1 MKLRSDVLSALTVS
15 VGIGFAVQADLG
27 NEPAAREDVISTH
40 AEVSFAGE
48 VLRLSMHG
56 VLRADS
62 HWNFSKGLLETGE
75 QAIAAARREVEK
87 ETGITQLDFR
97 WGYDCFETG
106 PYRHGKIAR
115 YYLAATSQSKV
126 ELRISEK
133 LGRPEHDE
141 YRWVS
146 FEEGH
151 ELPGV
156 RLRPVLEC
164 PHHKTGCLMMD

>member
-1 MKLRSDVLSALTVS
+1 MHTASKVKQAGQRS
-15 VGIGFAVQADLG
+15 
-27 NEPAAREDVISTH
+27 
-40 AEVSFAGE
+40 AGVV
-48 VLRLSMHG
+48 VLRDSPGRCSYLL
-56 VLRADS
+56 LRADS

-151 ELPGV
+151 ELLGV
-156 RLRPVLEC
+156 RLRPVLEWA
-164 PHHKTGCLMMD
+164 HHKTGCLMTD

>member
-1 MKLRSDVLSALTVS
+1 MHTASKVKQAGQRSACVV
-15 VGIGFAVQADLG
+15 
-27 NEPAAREDVISTH
+27 
-40 AEVSFAGE
+40 
-48 VLRLSMHG
+48 VLRDRQGRCSYLL
-56 VLRADS
+56 LRAYS
-62 HWNFSKGLLETGE
+62 HWDFSKGLLETGE
-75 QAIAAARREVEK
+75 EE

-115 YYLAATSQSKV
+115 YYLAGTSQSKV
-126 ELRISEK
+126 ELRISQE

-141 YRWVS
+141 DRWVS
-146 FEEGH
+146 FEEGL

-164 PHHKTGCLMMD
+164 AHHKTGCLMMD

>member
-1 MKLRSDVLSALTVS
+1 MRTGSKANTPGQRSAGVVVLWDRPGRCSYL
-15 VGIGFAVQADLG
+15 L
-27 NEPAAREDVISTH
+27 
-40 AEVSFAGE
+40 
-48 VLRLSMHG
+48 
-56 VLRADS
+56 LRAYS
-62 HWNFSKGLLETGE
+62 HWDFSKGLLETGA

-115 YYLAATSQSKV
+115 YYLAATSQPKV
-126 ELRISEK
+126 ELRISQE

-164 PHHKTGCLMMD
+164 AHHKTGCLMMD